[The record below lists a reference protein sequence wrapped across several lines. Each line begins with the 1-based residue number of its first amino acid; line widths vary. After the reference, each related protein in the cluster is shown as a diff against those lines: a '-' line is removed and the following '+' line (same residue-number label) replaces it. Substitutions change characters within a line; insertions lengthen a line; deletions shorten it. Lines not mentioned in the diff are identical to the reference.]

1 MSKSKKPG
9 LNLADLAPMSEDVP
23 VAGSFLT
30 VYGISAQDGLAIFHR
45 FPRIALMLTE
55 GFDLRTFITMAP
67 DAIAAII
74 AASCGNLG
82 DLQAEENASRLPLE
96 VQWDIV
102 EAIGRLTFTRGFAP
116 FAKRIMDLVGAV
128 PSAPSTK
135 APPTSSQSASKPS
148 SPVDTPLPPSGDT
161 PTGK

>member
-1 MSKSKKPG
+1 MSKSNKPG

-23 VAGSFLT
+23 VGDSFHT
-30 VYGISAQDGLAIFHR
+30 VYGISAQDGLSVFHR

-55 GFDLRTFITMAP
+55 GFDLRTFITAAP
-67 DAIAAII
+67 DAISAII
-74 AASCGNLG
+74 AAACGNLG
-82 DLQAEENASRLPLE
+82 DEKAEENAKRLPLE
-96 VQWDIV
+96 VQWDIL

-116 FAKRIMDLVGAV
+116 FVKRIMDLAGVAL
-128 PSAPSTK
+128 SAPSTK

-148 SPVDTPLPPSGDT
+148 SPVDTPLPSSGDT